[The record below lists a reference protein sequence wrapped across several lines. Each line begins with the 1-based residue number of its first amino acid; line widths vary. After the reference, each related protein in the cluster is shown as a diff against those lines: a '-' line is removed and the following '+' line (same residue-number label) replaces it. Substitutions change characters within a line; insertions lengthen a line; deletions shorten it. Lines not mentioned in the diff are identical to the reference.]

1 MHIDFI
7 LDIGCLWSYIT
18 WRHLQT
24 AMRSF
29 SRPVEIMPFFVP
41 PSPFFPGFSINPA
54 DRARLL
60 RSRAEP
66 LLRQSGTDVCFDALP
81 DLPEDVSLP
90 CRLIYHAFARQ
101 KGNKVLNDVFDAFFI
116 SGKNICDAK
125 ILTRIADKNGLSDD
139 FFKQHQPAV
148 LPRMIAKEPLR
159 AVPCLIFDRKT
170 MIFGAQSVACLK
182 NMLSLAFC
190 LREETGIEQI

>member
-24 AMRSF
+24 AMKSF
-29 SRPVEIMPFFVP
+29 PHQFEITPFFVP
-41 PSPFFPGFSINPA
+41 PLSFFPGFSINPA

-66 LLRQSGTDVCFDALP
+66 LLRQSGIDVCFDALP
-81 DLPEDVSLP
+81 DLPQDISLP
-90 CRLIYHAFARQ
+90 CRLIRYAFDCQ
-101 KGNKVLNDVFDAFFI
+101 KGSSVLSDVFDSFFI
-116 SGKNICDAK
+116 SGQNICDME
-125 ILTRIADKNGLSDD
+125 ILTRIAVRNGLSGS
-139 FFKQHQPAV
+139 FFKQSPSAV

-170 MIFGAQSVACLK
+170 MIFGAQSVPCLK
-182 NMLSLAFC
+182 NMLSVSFC
-190 LREETGIEQI
+190 LQKETEIE